1 MTNIPYKLPDGW
13 KWVKLGDVCTL
24 IESGFAFRKKGA
36 PEGDLLHLRPYNIAE
51 DGTLDLSQRFYVSSS
66 LRSAR
71 HKFLQPGDVLFNNTN
86 SVELVGKT
94 ALIREPLEAAFSN
107 HITLLRPNT
116 INTEG
121 AWIALALQALWR
133 QGFFAS
139 LCNKWI
145 GQAGIN
151 TETLRSVLIPLP
163 PLEEQKRIV
172 ARIEELM
179 TRIKEAKK
187 LRQESKEK
195 TELLWQSALAETFP
209 KPGTQLP
216 DGWKWVRLSEI
227 TKGLE
232 SGKRPKGGVKK
243 ITNGIPSIGGEHITW
258 DGGFDFSKIRY
269 VSKEFYCSL
278 RKGKINKGDILIVK
292 DGATTGKTAY
302 VSETF
307 PFKDA
312 CINEHVY
319 ILRVDENLSISRF
332 VFLFLISPVGQSQI
346 KKTFHGAAQG
356 GINSEFINQVE
367 IPLPPLEEQK
377 RIVAHLQA
385 LQEKIKSLK
394 ESQTH
399 TETKLKELENSI
411 LDKAFKGEL

>member
-13 KWVKLGDVCTL
+13 QWVKLGDVCTL

-94 ALIREPLEAAFSN
+94 ALVREPLEAAFSN

-179 TRIKEAKK
+179 TRIKEARK

-195 TELLWQSALAETFP
+195 TKLLWQSALAETFP

-216 DGWKWVRLSEI
+216 DGWQWVKLGEVCKKPQYGISLSASLTPVGPKFLRVSDI
-227 TKGLE
+227 T
-232 SGKRPKGGVKK
+232 SGRIDWETVPYCRV
-243 ITNGIPSIGGEHITW
+243 EQ
-258 DGGFDFSKIRY
+258 SKLDKY
-269 VSKEFYCSL
+269 KLAE
-278 RKGKINKGDILIVK
+278 GDLLFARSGSVGATILIKENPPYDTVFASYLIRVK
-292 DGATTGKTAY
+292 LNETLVYPEYLYLFTQSPFGQVQLVPRGATHKN
-302 VSETF
+302 
-307 PFKDA
+307 
-312 CINEHVY
+312 INAKHV
-319 ILRVDENLSISRF
+319 
-332 VFLFLISPVGQSQI
+332 QSLL
-346 KKTFHGAAQG
+346 
-356 GINSEFINQVE
+356 